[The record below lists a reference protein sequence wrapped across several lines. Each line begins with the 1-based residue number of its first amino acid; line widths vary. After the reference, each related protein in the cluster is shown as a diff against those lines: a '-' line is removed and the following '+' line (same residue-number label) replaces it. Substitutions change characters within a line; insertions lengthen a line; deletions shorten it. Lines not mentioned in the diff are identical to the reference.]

1 MDKQIL
7 NSLNKGEHLVEMQE
21 YILQYQTVYKVIVY
35 TCIGK
40 TLFKNSRIDTF
51 EFPFYFK
58 TKSIAEEFLKY
69 WDELWLSHT
78 TYWDHSKDNHC
89 FGLYVKD
96 HDNNVYTLVD
106 AFKLDDANAYNNK
119 CQLTY
124 DGVWGGTICNDGRYY
139 TYSPHNFY
147 FTRIFNLENIAQKVN
162 KNPYVFKMIKDQ
174 VQN

>member
-1 MDKQIL
+1 MDKQLL

-40 TLFKNSRIDTF
+40 TLFKNSRIGTF

-58 TKSIAEEFLKY
+58 TKSTAEEFLKY

-78 TYWDHSKDNHC
+78 TYWDHGKDNHC

-96 HDNNVYTLVD
+96 HDNNVYTLVLKYSI
-106 AFKLDDANAYNNK
+106 FQGIIPCGRIKN
-119 CQLTY
+119 
-124 DGVWGGTICNDGRYY
+124 GWGLFC
-139 TYSPHNFY
+139 
-147 FTRIFNLENIAQKVN
+147 V
-162 KNPYVFKMIKDQ
+162 
-174 VQN
+174 